1 MDLIRK
7 HKLELI
13 TPRRRKRGQKGKIRG
28 RKPKN
33 EYKLKKRFIVEHT
46 FSWFKHY
53 GRLFRRKDKKLLPF
67 ESFVFMAASNII
79 ANKITNLIIN

>member
-33 EYKLKKRFIVEHT
+33 EYKLKKRFTSQGH
-46 FSWFKHY
+46 
-53 GRLFRRKDKKLLPF
+53 
-67 ESFVFMAASNII
+67 
-79 ANKITNLIIN
+79 